1 MVSPVRK
8 QRPMTADDYLR
19 LALHTGSPDAAAVY
33 AEKGLRFASDR
44 VDAET
49 RVLLLREIY
58 RSHLYARRVR
68 SAHAVARKMVRLGVA
83 QEIAHVDLGRACLT
97 LGWWF
102 RAAQSYRIAA
112 RNAPASRRA
121 LHWFSVGIA
130 LHHAGE
136 TDESLS
142 ALDRA
147 VRWSLTT
154 RALHRAYAALVRLDA
169 GELPSD
175 IDDLRELVSELESA
189 RCGEGFGRYVLG
201 LLYAACGERRSAM
214 KHLIIFVRRNQHDPM
229 RAVTLAH
236 ELRRARL
243 CLRSLR
249 KSSQS
254 PSTPPMSSPTP
265 VG

>member
-1 MVSPVRK
+1 
-8 QRPMTADDYLR
+8 MTADDYLR

-33 AEKGLRFASDR
+33 AEKGLRYASDR

-97 LGWWF
+97 LGWWM
-102 RAAQSYRIAA
+102 RAAQAYRIAA
-112 RNAPASRRA
+112 RNAPASRRGM
-121 LHWFSVGIA
+121 HWFSVGIA
-130 LHHAGE
+130 LHHAE
-136 TDESLS
+136 QSDE
-142 ALDRA
+142 ALGALERA
-147 VRWSLTT
+147 VRWSTST

-169 GELPSD
+169 GEAPSD
-175 IDDLRELVSELESA
+175 IEDLDERIDELESA

-201 LLYAACGERRSAM
+201 LLYAATGDRRRARR
-214 KHLIIFVRRNQHDPM
+214 HLLIFIRRNHHDPM

-243 CLRSLR
+243 CLRALR
-249 KSSQS
+249 AAPQ
-254 PSTPPMSSPTP
+254 TPSSPPTSSP
-265 VG
+265 IPAG

>member
-1 MVSPVRK
+1 
-8 QRPMTADDYLR
+8 MTADDYLR

-33 AEKGLRFASDR
+33 AEKGLRYASDR

-97 LGWWF
+97 LGWWV
-102 RAAQSYRIAA
+102 RAAQAYRIAA

-130 LHHAGE
+130 LHHAE
-136 TDESLS
+136 QPEESLS

-169 GELPSD
+169 GEPAAEVA
-175 IDDLRELVSELESA
+175 DLAERIAELEAS
-189 RCGEGFGRYVLG
+189 RCGEGFGRFVLG
-201 LLYAACGERRSAM
+201 LLHAAGGDRRRARR
-214 KHLIIFVRRNQHDPM
+214 HLVIFVRRNQHDPM

-236 ELRRARL
+236 ELRRARF
-243 CLRSLR
+243 CLRSLG
-249 KSSQS
+249 KSAQS
-254 PSTPPMSSPTP
+254 PSSPPTSAPP
-265 VG
+265 PAG

>member
-1 MVSPVRK
+1 MS
-8 QRPMTADDYLR
+8 ADDYLR

-33 AEKGLRFASDR
+33 AEKGLRYVSDR

-83 QEIAHVDLGRACLT
+83 QEIAHVDLGRACST
-97 LGWWF
+97 LGWWM

-130 LHHAGE
+130 LHHAE
-136 TDESLS
+136 QTQESLS

-147 VRWSLTT
+147 VRWSLST
-154 RALHRAYAALVRLDA
+154 RALHRAYAALVRLDG
-169 GELPSD
+169 GELASD
-175 IDDLRELVSELESA
+175 IEDFDQLIADLEAA
-189 RCGEGFGRYVLG
+189 RCGEGFGRFVLG
-201 LLYAACGERRSAM
+201 LLHAAGGDRGRARR
-214 KHLIIFVRRNQHDPM
+214 HLVIFIRRNQLDPM

-249 KSSQS
+249 KSPQS
-254 PSTPPMSSPTP
+254 PSSPTTNSP
-265 VG
+265 PATG

>member
-1 MVSPVRK
+1 
-8 QRPMTADDYLR
+8 MTADDYLR

-33 AEKGLRFASDR
+33 AEKGLRYASDR

-97 LGWWF
+97 LGWWM
-102 RAAQSYRIAA
+102 RAAQAYRIAA

-130 LHHAGE
+130 LHHAE
-136 TDESLS
+136 QSEESLS

-154 RALHRAYAALVRLDA
+154 RALHRAYAAVVRLDA
-169 GELPSD
+169 GESPTD
-175 IDDLRELVSELESA
+175 IDDLDDRIAELESA

-201 LLYAACGERRSAM
+201 LLYAAAGETRRARR
-214 KHLIIFVRRNQHDPM
+214 HLVTFVRRNQHDPM

-249 KSSQS
+249 KKPQS
-254 PSTPPMSSPTP
+254 PSSPPASPPTQA
-265 VG
+265 G

>member
-1 MVSPVRK
+1 
-8 QRPMTADDYLR
+8 MTADDYLR

-33 AEKGLRFASDR
+33 AEKGLRYASDR

-97 LGWWF
+97 LGWWM
-102 RAAQSYRIAA
+102 RAAQAYRIAA

-130 LHHAGE
+130 LHHAE
-136 TDESLS
+136 QTAESLS

-154 RALHRAYAALVRLDA
+154 RALHRAYAALVRIDA
-169 GELPSD
+169 GERPAD
-175 IDDLRELVSELESA
+175 VEDFDDRIADLESA

-201 LLYAACGERRSAM
+201 LLHAEGGNRQRARRN
-214 KHLIIFVRRNQHDPM
+214 LIIFVRRNQHDPM
-229 RAVTLAH
+229 RAVTLVH
-236 ELRRARL
+236 ELRRARR
-243 CLRSLR
+243 CLRLLR
-249 KSSQS
+249 KDSSS
-254 PSTPPMSSPTP
+254 PSSPPPSTLANNE
-265 VG
+265 

>member
-1 MVSPVRK
+1 
-8 QRPMTADDYLR
+8 MTADDYLR

-33 AEKGLRFASDR
+33 AEKGLRYASDR

-68 SAHAVARKMVRLGVA
+68 SAHAVARKMARLGVA
-83 QEIAHVDLGRACLT
+83 QEIAHVDLGRACLA
-97 LGWWF
+97 LGWWI
-102 RAAQSYRIAA
+102 RSAQAYRIAA

-130 LHHAGE
+130 LHHAGQTE
-136 TDESLS
+136 ESLS

-154 RALHRAYAALVRLDA
+154 RSLHRAYAALVRLDA
-169 GELPSD
+169 GELPPH
-175 IDDLRELVSELESA
+175 IEDLSERIADLEAA

-201 LLYAACGERRSAM
+201 LLHAVGGDRRRARR
-214 KHLIIFVRRNQHDPM
+214 HLVIFIRRNQHDPM

-236 ELRRARL
+236 ELRRARQ
-243 CLRSLR
+243 CLRMLR

-254 PSTPPMSSPTP
+254 PSSPPSSAPTP
-265 VG
+265 AG